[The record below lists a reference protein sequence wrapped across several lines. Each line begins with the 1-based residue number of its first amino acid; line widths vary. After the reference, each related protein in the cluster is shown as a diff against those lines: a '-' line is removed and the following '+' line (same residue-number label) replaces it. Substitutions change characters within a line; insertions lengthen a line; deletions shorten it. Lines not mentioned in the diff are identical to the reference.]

1 MITSQGILKAHPK
14 NSLATDLILEQSP
27 LAAKLK
33 ERSDYVGVYYQRDP
47 HSFYRHLSKEDKKDL
62 DKQLKKEYSEILFD
76 YFCQESQIINPK
88 IDLFVYK
95 AFFADISP
103 KHILALHIE
112 LMEQLREQ
120 IELKGLSEKTLLHY
134 RLVLIDILAHLC
146 EIYRRLLPRE
156 AREIPSNLVLVPK
169 V

>member
-1 MITSQGILKAHPK
+1 MITSQAILKAHPQ
-14 NSLATDLILEQSP
+14 NSLATDLILEQAP

-33 ERSDYVGVYYQRDP
+33 ERLDYLGVYYQRNP
-47 HSFYRHLSKEDKKDL
+47 NSFYRHLSKEDKKDL
-62 DKQLKKEYSEILFD
+62 DKQLKKEYSEILLN
-76 YFCQESQIINPK
+76 YFCHEAQIINHQ

-103 KHILALHIE
+103 EHILALHIK
-112 LMEQLREQ
+112 LMEQLRQ
-120 IELKGLSEKTLLHY
+120 QLKLKGLSEKILLHY

-156 AREIPSNLVLVPK
+156 AREIPSSC
-169 V
+169 